1 MQRCCLFSFFLTR
14 RRATEPNG
22 DEGLTTH
29 LHVLLQSDHK
39 GIIEDECYEPRNMI

>member
-1 MQRCCLFSFFLTR
+1 MQCRGLFIFLTR

-29 LHVLLQSDHK
+29 LHVLLQSNHK
-39 GIIEDECYEPRNMI
+39 GMIEDECYEPRNMI